1 MRLDSGR
8 IVRNVICLV
17 SLLAFASTPLLA
29 QTGIDLLDPEQVLRA
44 GESPVQSDGAT
55 TVRATLADTP
65 AGLTQASH
73 VRDTLKYDDGMFENL
88 ETEGNHLVPL
98 AGTDTVEWAQRFVVA
113 ADSTL
118 VSATVCFL
126 RPENDLSRA
135 LDFKLRFYR
144 NVVENRISNPG
155 RRSGLT
161 YIIESSIRRA
171 GDKSC
176 ILLRGHLVGK
186 PLARGTH
193 WVGIEWNRATQK
205 RLGGDH
211 YTRDDEAATDRNNN
225 AVHETEVR
233 HRTLPV
239 ADDAQNDGWLD
250 GRGTDRTQT
259 ASGLKAIGV
268 RLVVERTHGTQPDP
282 TPDPT
287 PDPDPPPAPDA
298 DPGVIVPPPTG
309 AGYSACRPTVAP
321 LTLEGNIKVSLCY
334 QAPNGDMDDA
344 SAVYRSD
351 NSGLLYFF
359 EPDNAEVF
367 VKVLDGCG
375 INRHRWVYV
384 APLTDVAFNMY
395 INDGRN
401 PTWTYF
407 NKAGDQGEIRA
418 NLMAFP
424 CAP

>member
-1 MRLDSGR
+1 MRLSR
-8 IVRNVICLV
+8 PTTRHLICLT
-17 SLLAFASTPLLA
+17 SLLAFVSTPLLA

-44 GESPVQSDGAT
+44 GESPVQSNGAT

-65 AGLTQASH
+65 TGLTQATH
-73 VRDTLKYDDGMFENL
+73 VRDTLQFDDGMFENFADDGAHL
-88 ETEGNHLVPL
+88 EPV
-98 AGTDTVEWAQRFVVA
+98 AGTDLVEWAQRFQIEA
-113 ADSTL
+113 ASSL

-126 RPENDLSRA
+126 RPENDLSRS
-135 LDFKLRFYR
+135 LDFNLRFYR

-171 GDKSC
+171 GDDSC
-176 ILLRGHLVGK
+176 VLLRGHLVGK
-186 PLARGTH
+186 PLSRGTY
-193 WVGIEWNRATQK
+193 WVGIEWNRATLK

-211 YTRDDEAATDRNNN
+211 YTRDDEADTDRNGN

-233 HRTLPV
+233 YRTLPV
-239 ADDAQNDGWLD
+239 PPDTDFDGWLD
-250 GRGTDRTQT
+250 PRGDRAQT
-259 ASGLKAIGV
+259 ASGIKAIGV
-268 RLVVERTHGTQPDP
+268 RLVVERTHGTEPDP

-287 PDPDPPPAPDA
+287 PTPDPPPGPDA

-321 LTLEGNIKVSLCY
+321 LTLEGDIKVSLCY